1 MALTTLILAA
11 CYICVVVALTAFGV
25 FTTVIAGDSAGAGL
39 GLFVGVLSAITWAL
53 STIANTEW
61 NHRLNLFAAL
71 FAACSLGFLAPIE
84 RLCAWQPLLPLC
96 R

>member
-1 MALTTLILAA
+1 MALTTFILAA
-11 CYICVVVALTAFGV
+11 GYICAVVALTAFG
-25 FTTVIAGDSAGAGL
+25 FLITVIAGDAAGAGL
-39 GLFVGVLSAITWAL
+39 GLLIGVLSAIAWAL

-71 FAACSLGFLAPIE
+71 FAACSLGFLAPTE
-84 RLCAWQPLLPLC
+84 RLCGWNPLPLLC